1 MPTDHVAGPI
11 GPVRRGLQGCAGLLG
26 LVLVF
31 ETLRATDVLPTS
43 AVPGVGTIL
52 AALAESFGSGAMTSA
67 LASTVQAW
75 LAGLAVAAVIAI
87 PLGVAVGLSSWA
99 DSTTK
104 RAVEFLRPVPV
115 VALVPMA
122 VVIFGIEL
130 GMQVFLV
137 ALACTWPILLGTRA
151 GVRAVD
157 PLQLDTARTFGLGP
171 VSVVRRVVVPAI
183 IPAIATSLRVAASL
197 GVVVAIAAQLVSGS
211 PGLGQLLIASQR
223 AGNNDVVWACLLVA
237 GMFGVVVNV
246 SLAALERRVASW
258 QELSTEARR

>member
-1 MPTDHVAGPI
+1 MPTDRAAGVAGV
-11 GPVRRGLQGCAGLLG
+11 VRRGLQGCAGLIG

-31 ETLRATDVLPTS
+31 ETLRAIGVLPAS
-43 AVPGVGTIL
+43 AVPGSGSIL
-52 AALAESFGSGAMTSA
+52 EALWESFGSGDMTAA
-67 LASTVQAW
+67 LSSTAQAW
-75 LAGLAVAAVIAI
+75 LAGLAVAAAIGI
-87 PLGVAVGLSSWA
+87 PLGIAVGLSSWV
-99 DSTTK
+99 DSTTQ

-122 VVIFGIEL
+122 VVIFGIDL

-137 ALACTWPILLGTRA
+137 ALACLWPVLLGTRA

-157 PLQLDTARTFGLGP
+157 PLQLDTARTFGLGRGT
-171 VSVVRRVVVPAI
+171 VVRRVVVPSI

-237 GMFGVVVNV
+237 GLFGIAVN
-246 SLAALERRVASW
+246 LGLGALERRVASW